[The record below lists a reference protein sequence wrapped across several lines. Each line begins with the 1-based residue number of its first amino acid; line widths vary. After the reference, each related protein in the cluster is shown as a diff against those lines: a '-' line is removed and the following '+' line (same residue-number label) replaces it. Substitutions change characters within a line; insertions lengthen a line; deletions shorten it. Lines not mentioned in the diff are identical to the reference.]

1 MHLLLPAQES
11 ALLTTQGWCP
21 SHEGGRRDWV
31 AAAAVFA
38 PDPAIALA
46 VLQSPKPC
54 GSLLQ
59 AGTWEM
65 IYLGETQRGRPEA
78 PQGQGDCPSLS

>member
-1 MHLLLPAQES
+1 M
-11 ALLTTQGWCP
+11 
-21 SHEGGRRDWV
+21 
-31 AAAAVFA
+31 AAAVAFV
-38 PDPAIALA
+38 PDPATGLA
-46 VLQSPKPC
+46 ELQPPKPC